1 MIGGHARLDIPE
13 FGDEPEQRA
22 VDRFAWGA
30 RWWVRAIPSKEHHQ
44 PQPPRPVVEVV
55 VARLGLDSTTQSY
68 VLVLQEKGGTRLLPI
83 WIGQPEAESIVMQIH
98 SIKRVRPLTHDLCK
112 NLILGLGGSLR
123 RVQITRVEKNTYYA
137 ELHINRGDNVV
148 QIDARPSDSIA
159 IALRLAAPIFAS
171 ETLLSSIEVEDQSE
185 DATSA
190 PGTTGDASELSAD
203 QLKEYLEN
211 LRPED
216 FGKFNL

>member
-1 MIGGHARLDIPE
+1 M
-13 FGDEPEQRA
+13 
-22 VDRFAWGA
+22 
-30 RWWVRAIPSKEHHQ
+30 
-44 PQPPRPVVEVV
+44 VEVV

-159 IALRLAAPIFAS
+159 IALRLSAPIYAS
-171 ETLLSSIEVEDQSE
+171 ETLLSSIEVEDQTDES
-185 DATSA
+185 SA
-190 PGTTGDASELSAD
+190 PTTASDASELSAD